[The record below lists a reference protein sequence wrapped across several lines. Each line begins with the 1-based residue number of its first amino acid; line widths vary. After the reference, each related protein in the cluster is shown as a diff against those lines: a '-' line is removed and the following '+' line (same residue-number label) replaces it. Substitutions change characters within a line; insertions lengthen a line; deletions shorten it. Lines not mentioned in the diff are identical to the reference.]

1 MSETSNKTRL
11 EHDCIGQ
18 MEVPA
23 NVYWGIHTQRAIGN
37 FPVSG
42 ITDSQHPELIRAYAT
57 VKRACA
63 IANEEL
69 GLIDPA
75 KAEAIR
81 AACLEIEAGKLAD
94 QFPVD
99 VMQGG
104 AGTSSNM
111 NMNEVI
117 ANRALEIAGRQRGDY
132 TYIHPNDDVN
142 KSQSTNDTYPA
153 ACKLALIDAIGPLA
167 ESTKKL
173 AKAFHDLADKHIN
186 DVTIGRTQLQDA
198 VPMTYGQEF
207 HAFATLLKSDLAA
220 FDRVVP
226 LLAQLN
232 LGATAI
238 GTGIC
243 ADLRFRKSAIKHL
256 AQITGL
262 PVTAAPDPVA
272 AMTDMGAYVATSAAI
287 KSLAV
292 HLKKAAD
299 DLRLLNSGP
308 RCGFND
314 LNVPARQAGSSI
326 MPAKVNPVDP
336 RMRQPVLLHDFRH
349 GRDCELGCG
358 RGTVAAERLRP
369 GDGARAVDRHGV
381 ADARHGDVPRQL
393 RGRHRNPR
401 RSGAFICPVLAV
413 DRRRTQPLHRLRA
426 RGRHRRRSRAHRSHR
441 ARGGRRTHRPARRA
455 VGRDSRSDSTGPRPR
470 PDLPRTPGVA
480 ESTVGRFRF
489 LPPRLHDFTRNDRY
503 SRRMTEYAEDIARW
517 FQVNAGK
524 LIWLTIVLAIVFVAD
539 RVISRVLRKI
549 LDNSQIPS
557 ASIFVNLTRVT
568 IWVTGAA
575 MVLQP
580 VFGINPTTLITALGV
595 GGVAISLGLKDTIAN
610 IIGGFGLML
619 GRVIQPGDLVTIQG
633 VTGTVHD
640 ITWRQT
646 VVRTR
651 SGDMMVIPNSVL
663 NTAALTKL
671 TPVSEGMATLEFTA
685 KASGDPSAISQDILD
700 RVTKATA
707 DVALEGQPPLV
718 KFTGFSP
725 YGMTGQVLVF
735 AREGVLPSTIKD
747 MAARAIAGS
756 GTEYLVEDGGS
767 SGNL

>member
-153 ACKLALIDAIGPLA
+153 ACKLALIDTIGPLA

-326 MPAKVNPVDP
+326 MPAKVNPVIPECVNQCCFTIFGMDVTVNWAVAEGQLQLNAFDP
-336 RMRQPVLLHDFRH
+336 VMVHELLTGMALLTRAMETFRVNCVEGIEINADL
-349 GRDCELGCG
+349 GRSYAQSSPSISAALNHYIGYERAADI
-358 RGTVAAERLRP
+358 AAEAVHTGRTVREVAGERTDLPAEQLDEILDPIRL
-369 GDGARAVDRHGV
+369 
-381 ADARHGDVPRQL
+381 
-393 RGRHRNPR
+393 
-401 RSGAFICPVLAV
+401 
-413 DRRRTQPLHRLRA
+413 A
-426 RGRHRRRSRAHRSHR
+426 RGL
-441 ARGGRRTHRPARRA
+441 
-455 VGRDSRSDSTGPRPR
+455 GP
-470 PDLPRTPGVA
+470 
-480 ESTVGRFRF
+480 TVGRFRF

>member
-326 MPAKVNPVDP
+326 MPAKVNPVIPECVNQCCFTIFGMDVTVNWAVAEGQLQLNAFDP
-336 RMRQPVLLHDFRH
+336 VMVHELLTGMALLTHAMETFRVNCVEGIEINADLGRSYAQSSPSISAALNHYIGYEHAADIAAEAVHTGRTVREAAGERTDLPAEQLDEILDPIRLARASDRPAASIGTRRH
-349 GRDCELGCG
+349 GNGQNP
-358 RGTVAAERLRP
+358 TW
-369 GDGARAVDRHGV
+369 ARMFTTSPEMVD
-381 ADARHGDVPRQL
+381 
-393 RGRHRNPR
+393 
-401 RSGAFICPVLAV
+401 
-413 DRRRTQPLHRLRA
+413 
-426 RGRHRRRSRAHRSHR
+426 
-441 ARGGRRTHRPARRA
+441 
-455 VGRDSRSDSTGPRPR
+455 
-470 PDLPRTPGVA
+470 
-480 ESTVGRFRF
+480 TVG
-489 LPPRLHDFTRNDRY
+489 H
-503 SRRMTEYAEDIARW
+503 MTEYAQDIAHW

-524 LIWLTIVLAIVFVAD
+524 LIWLAVVLAVVFAAD
-539 RVISRVLRKI
+539 RVISRVLRRV
-549 LDNSQIPS
+549 LDSSQIPS

-685 KASGDPSAISQDILD
+685 KTSGDPSAISQDILD

>member
-1 MSETSNKTRL
+1 
-11 EHDCIGQ
+11 
-18 MEVPA
+18 
-23 NVYWGIHTQRAIGN
+23 
-37 FPVSG
+37 
-42 ITDSQHPELIRAYAT
+42 
-57 VKRACA
+57 
-63 IANEEL
+63 
-69 GLIDPA
+69 
-75 KAEAIR
+75 
-81 AACLEIEAGKLAD
+81 
-94 QFPVD
+94 
-99 VMQGG
+99 
-104 AGTSSNM
+104 
-111 NMNEVI
+111 
-117 ANRALEIAGRQRGDY
+117 
-132 TYIHPNDDVN
+132 
-142 KSQSTNDTYPA
+142 
-153 ACKLALIDAIGPLA
+153 
-167 ESTKKL
+167 
-173 AKAFHDLADKHIN
+173 
-186 DVTIGRTQLQDA
+186 
-198 VPMTYGQEF
+198 
-207 HAFATLLKSDLAA
+207 
-220 FDRVVP
+220 
-226 LLAQLN
+226 
-232 LGATAI
+232 
-238 GTGIC
+238 
-243 ADLRFRKSAIKHL
+243 
-256 AQITGL
+256 
-262 PVTAAPDPVA
+262 
-272 AMTDMGAYVATSAAI
+272 
-287 KSLAV
+287 
-292 HLKKAAD
+292 
-299 DLRLLNSGP
+299 
-308 RCGFND
+308 
-314 LNVPARQAGSSI
+314 
-326 MPAKVNPVDP
+326 
-336 RMRQPVLLHDFRH
+336 
-349 GRDCELGCG
+349 
-358 RGTVAAERLRP
+358 
-369 GDGARAVDRHGV
+369 
-381 ADARHGDVPRQL
+381 
-393 RGRHRNPR
+393 
-401 RSGAFICPVLAV
+401 
-413 DRRRTQPLHRLRA
+413 
-426 RGRHRRRSRAHRSHR
+426 
-441 ARGGRRTHRPARRA
+441 
-455 VGRDSRSDSTGPRPR
+455 
-470 PDLPRTPGVA
+470 
-480 ESTVGRFRF
+480 
-489 LPPRLHDFTRNDRY
+489 
-503 SRRMTEYAEDIARW
+503 MTEYAEGIARW

-557 ASIFVNLTRVT
+557 ASIFVNLTHVT

>member
-142 KSQSTNDTYPA
+142 KSQFTNDTYPA

-243 ADLRFRKSAIKHL
+243 ADLRFRKSAIK
-256 AQITGL
+256 
-262 PVTAAPDPVA
+262 
-272 AMTDMGAYVATSAAI
+272 
-287 KSLAV
+287 SLAV

-326 MPAKVNPVDP
+326 MPAKVNPVIPECVNQCCFTIFGMDVTVNWAVAEGQLQLNAFDP
-336 RMRQPVLLHDFRH
+336 VMVHELLTGMALLTRAMETFRVNCVEGIEINADL
-349 GRDCELGCG
+349 GRSYAQSSPSISAALNHYIGYEHAADI
-358 RGTVAAERLRP
+358 AAEAVHTGRTVREVAGERTDLPAEQLDEILDPIRL
-369 GDGARAVDRHGV
+369 
-381 ADARHGDVPRQL
+381 
-393 RGRHRNPR
+393 
-401 RSGAFICPVLAV
+401 
-413 DRRRTQPLHRLRA
+413 A
-426 RGRHRRRSRAHRSHR
+426 RG
-441 ARGGRRTHRPARRA
+441 
-455 VGRDSRSDSTGPRPR
+455 
-470 PDLPRTPGVA
+470 
-480 ESTVGRFRF
+480 
-489 LPPRLHDFTRNDRY
+489 
-503 SRRMTEYAEDIARW
+503 
-517 FQVNAGK
+517 
-524 LIWLTIVLAIVFVAD
+524 
-539 RVISRVLRKI
+539 
-549 LDNSQIPS
+549 
-557 ASIFVNLTRVT
+557 
-568 IWVTGAA
+568 
-575 MVLQP
+575 
-580 VFGINPTTLITALGV
+580 LG
-595 GGVAISLGLKDTIAN
+595 
-610 IIGGFGLML
+610 
-619 GRVIQPGDLVTIQG
+619 
-633 VTGTVHD
+633 
-640 ITWRQT
+640 QT
-646 VVRTR
+646 C
-651 SGDMMVIPNSVL
+651 
-663 NTAALTKL
+663 
-671 TPVSEGMATLEFTA
+671 
-685 KASGDPSAISQDILD
+685 
-700 RVTKATA
+700 
-707 DVALEGQPPLV
+707 
-718 KFTGFSP
+718 
-725 YGMTGQVLVF
+725 
-735 AREGVLPSTIKD
+735 REHQ
-747 MAARAIAGS
+747 
-756 GTEYLVEDGGS
+756 E
-767 SGNL
+767 

>member
-1 MSETSNKTRL
+1 
-11 EHDCIGQ
+11 
-18 MEVPA
+18 
-23 NVYWGIHTQRAIGN
+23 
-37 FPVSG
+37 
-42 ITDSQHPELIRAYAT
+42 
-57 VKRACA
+57 
-63 IANEEL
+63 
-69 GLIDPA
+69 
-75 KAEAIR
+75 
-81 AACLEIEAGKLAD
+81 
-94 QFPVD
+94 
-99 VMQGG
+99 
-104 AGTSSNM
+104 
-111 NMNEVI
+111 
-117 ANRALEIAGRQRGDY
+117 
-132 TYIHPNDDVN
+132 
-142 KSQSTNDTYPA
+142 
-153 ACKLALIDAIGPLA
+153 
-167 ESTKKL
+167 
-173 AKAFHDLADKHIN
+173 
-186 DVTIGRTQLQDA
+186 
-198 VPMTYGQEF
+198 
-207 HAFATLLKSDLAA
+207 
-220 FDRVVP
+220 
-226 LLAQLN
+226 
-232 LGATAI
+232 
-238 GTGIC
+238 
-243 ADLRFRKSAIKHL
+243 
-256 AQITGL
+256 
-262 PVTAAPDPVA
+262 
-272 AMTDMGAYVATSAAI
+272 
-287 KSLAV
+287 
-292 HLKKAAD
+292 
-299 DLRLLNSGP
+299 
-308 RCGFND
+308 
-314 LNVPARQAGSSI
+314 
-326 MPAKVNPVDP
+326 
-336 RMRQPVLLHDFRH
+336 
-349 GRDCELGCG
+349 
-358 RGTVAAERLRP
+358 
-369 GDGARAVDRHGV
+369 
-381 ADARHGDVPRQL
+381 
-393 RGRHRNPR
+393 
-401 RSGAFICPVLAV
+401 
-413 DRRRTQPLHRLRA
+413 
-426 RGRHRRRSRAHRSHR
+426 
-441 ARGGRRTHRPARRA
+441 
-455 VGRDSRSDSTGPRPR
+455 
-470 PDLPRTPGVA
+470 
-480 ESTVGRFRF
+480 
-489 LPPRLHDFTRNDRY
+489 
-503 SRRMTEYAEDIARW
+503 MTEYAEDIARW

-524 LIWLTIVLAIVFVAD
+524 LIWLVVVLAVVFAAD

-619 GRVIQPGDLVTIQG
+619 GRVIQPG